1 MVIILARCKFTLYFS
16 IPLYTRLKGRIYH
29 TMQREKLY
37 NLHTTTYSVVVL
49 FVSRVDRIWR
59 ANLHHAEKITFLTY
73 GNPNFCDLIVLSRK
87 QVIKREIQHS
97 TRCSVKS
104 STIFT
109 ATLIVIVFKKRKILC
124 DQFLQYSKFGPLRH
138 CLFWKQEVQLRNKLS
153 CVNCRAFRAVA
164 YGMFWSLIQYVN
176 ERKIN
181 LSHLL

>member
-1 MVIILARCKFTLYFS
+1 
-16 IPLYTRLKGRIYH
+16 
-29 TMQREKLY
+29 MQREKLY
-37 NLHTTTYSVVVL
+37 NLHKTTYSIVVL
-49 FVSRVDRIWR
+49 FISRVDRILASEPPSCKKDNIFDIWQLKFLLSHR
-59 ANLHHAEKITFLTY
+59 SITKVGY
-73 GNPNFCDLIVLSRK
+73 
-87 QVIKREIQHS
+87 QKRNTTQHEMQCE
-97 TRCSVKS
+97 R
-104 STIFT
+104 STIST